1 MVFSLSQRNSI
12 ISWKHLPADEQLR
25 VSRSILSL
33 IFQTAGVQE
42 GGGGLWIFR
51 IREGKPYK
59 KSKVKEFKKT

>member
-1 MVFSLSQRNSI
+1 MKGGGGGGACVVFSLSQRNSI

-42 GGGGLWIFR
+42 GGGIVDIENKGR
-51 IREGKPYK
+51 
-59 KSKVKEFKKT
+59 